1 MSAEIASNRRA
12 FHNYQILERI
22 EAGIEL
28 QGTEV
33 KSIRAG
39 FANLNN
45 AFARVENNEVYLYD
59 ADIQPYE
66 RASHSQHEPR
76 RRRKLLLHKT
86 EIAKLFSLS
95 SIEGQTTCRA
105 PALLE
110 EQPGESGN
118 WRRKRKIDHRQTARP
133 QREGCQKRNRSRHV
147 CIQPPERLSLQPS
160 LTREALVQG
169 GEAPSEPELP
179 MSLPYSVSSQKSEDG
194 ALPSVHFQ
202 APRPIASV
210 LTRACRDDRSEG

>member
-12 FHNYQILERI
+12 FHNYQILEKI

-59 ADIQPYE
+59 ADIQPYA
-66 RASHSQHEPR
+66 RASHSQHEPK

-95 SIEGQTTCRA
+95 SIEGQTLVALRLYWKNSRVKVEIGVGKGKSTIDKRHDLKEKAVKRETDRA
-105 PALLE
+105 MSAF
-110 EQPGESGN
+110 N
-118 WRRKRKIDHRQTARP
+118 RRN
-133 QREGCQKRNRSRHV
+133 G
-147 CIQPPERLSLQPS
+147 
-160 LTREALVQG
+160 
-169 GEAPSEPELP
+169 
-179 MSLPYSVSSQKSEDG
+179 
-194 ALPSVHFQ
+194 
-202 APRPIASV
+202 
-210 LTRACRDDRSEG
+210 